1 MHKRVQGNT
10 AEALALSW
18 LEHQG
23 YELIQA
29 NYLRRVGEIDLWVR
43 HPDQRTVVFVEVRYR
58 RLQDYGGALASV
70 TPRKQQRLRRTAGL
84 WLAQYGTD
92 QTPARIDVIALC
104 PASAQ
109 TPAERYWQ
117 GHDLCWVINAIED

>member
-1 MHKRVQGNT
+1 MHKREQGNT

-18 LEHQG
+18 LEHPG

-29 NYLRRVGEIDLWVR
+29 NYLRRVGEIDLVVR

-92 QTPARIDVIALC
+92 RTPARIDVIALC

-109 TPAERYWQ
+109 TPLERCWQ